1 MNVSSST
8 FPRRKKPKT
17 HRKQNIY
24 TQLHNLRM
32 PLAYVLPIIYKH
44 LHLENLLRIFRFAG
58 RTRIPRRLWQTYLG
72 RLSRNVVRHIFIQVA
87 LRWGR

>member
-8 FPRRKKPKT
+8 FPRLKPKT
-17 HRKQNIY
+17 HRKQKNY

-72 RLSRNVVRHIFIQVA
+72 
-87 LRWGR
+87 